1 MRYVIRGSTA
11 LNNLDK
17 RLPYFAL
24 TMGFMLPC
32 LAHLFGWDWDSLEF
46 SEIQVGNER
55 GNSGFRDARAR
66 WVSCPA
72 HSGGEFPGIPVH
84 LVVYFLIPKC
94 KDHKSEERCVEG
106 NRTVKARLWGI
117 TSESA

>member
-1 MRYVIRGSTA
+1 MREGTPGSETHGPGGSRAQPIR
-11 LNNLDK
+11 
-17 RLPYFAL
+17 
-24 TMGFMLPC
+24 
-32 LAHLFGWDWDSLEF
+32 
-46 SEIQVGNER
+46 VGN
-55 GNSGFRDARAR
+55 FL
-66 WVSCPA
+66 
-72 HSGGEFPGIPVH
+72 GIPVH